1 MHRIR
6 SGRLGRL
13 RWLGWSLAFSLALMA
28 SPAKSDYGTDQTEYA
43 ATGRYDLIEK
53 QVEALLQKGPIR
65 TRDQHALCF
74 AYSKL
79 KRYDRLLTCLDQL
92 QVLVEKGDKRTR
104 IFGLDD
110 ATPVVLLMRAEA
122 MIDLGQTEAARTNA
136 VKALEWL
143 KADGASDQDLVVGSY
158 AALVQA
164 AVLDGDK
171 ALAQQT
177 LEILKDYRVGGDY
190 RRAKAMAVAR
200 AQTSIG
206 AWADVIAT
214 LESSEAQFRFD
225 KLLDQYLSGAIF
237 TGKNNWLWVEL
248 PRAFMLAYSQL
259 QVGQVAEAKLGFDR
273 LIAIPALAVNAEIH
287 WQTLV
292 ARGQIAEKENRF
304 EDALRYFRRAR
315 EIIETQRRSVRSE
328 LSKIGFSS
336 NKQSAYQ
343 GIIRVAL
350 KNGNKA
356 LAIEIAE
363 QAKARSLIDVLSA
376 KASFAPPGA
385 RADETQSAFEA
396 FDRADKELGIQLPD
410 ASASSRLELIAERAA
425 ALQRLRRASPQ
436 LASLVSADEFKLSD
450 ALRKLTPKEVLL
462 GFFTSGQSRYVYA
475 ASGTSIEVKPVLL
488 AEGDAQFVEFIQAVK
503 KRRKSVTELSPQ
515 LYTQLIKPIEA
526 SIRGKDLLIIP
537 YGELHY
543 MPFAALNDGQAYLMQ
558 GRAIRYLPSA
568 LMLALA
574 KPATST
580 STDIKRMLILGNPD
594 LGKSELDLPS
604 AQEEAQSLQGMFKD
618 NSELFIRKAATESLL
633 KDRIKEFS
641 HIHVASH
648 GEFFSANPL
657 ASRLRL
663 SKDSRNDGELTV
675 SEVYEMSI
683 NADLVM
689 LSACETGLGKV
700 SNGDDVIGLMRGFLY
715 SGAKAVIGTLWE
727 VDDEATADLSKRFYS
742 NLRKGWSNAKA
753 LAEAQEFVAGKKP
766 HPFYWAAFAMS
777 GG

>member
-1 MHRIR
+1 VTR
-6 SGRLGRL
+6 RLHHYL
-13 RWLGWSLAFSLALMA
+13 KVLLLGWVLASM
-28 SPAKSDYGTDQTEYA
+28 PAQADYGTDQTEYA
-43 ATGRYDLIEK
+43 ATGRFDLIEK

-92 QVLVEKGDKRTR
+92 QVLVDKGDKRTR

-110 ATPVVLLMRAEA
+110 ATPAVLLMRAEA
-122 MIDLGQTEAARTNA
+122 MIDLGQTEASRVNA

-143 KADGASDQDLVVGSY
+143 KADGANDQDLVVSSY

-164 AVLDGDK
+164 AVLDGDTG
-171 ALAQQT
+171 LAQQT
-177 LEILKDYRVGGDY
+177 LEVLKNYRVGGDY

-200 AQTSIG
+200 AQTSVG
-206 AWADVIAT
+206 AWVDVIAT
-214 LESSEAQFRFD
+214 LKSSEAQFQFD

-259 QVGQVAEAKLGFDR
+259 QVGQVAEAKLGFDK
-273 LIAIPALAVNAEIH
+273 LLAIPALAVNAEIH

-292 ARGQIAEKENRF
+292 SRGQIAEKENRF
-304 EDALRYFRRAR
+304 DEALKYFRRAR

-350 KNGNKA
+350 KNGNKS

-376 KASFAPPGA
+376 KASFSPPGA
-385 RADETQSAFEA
+385 RADETQSAFEV

-410 ASASSRLELIAERAA
+410 ASESNRQALIVERAN

-450 ALRKLTPKEVLL
+450 AIKKLTPKEVLL
-462 GFFTSGQSRYVYA
+462 GFFSSGQSRYVYT
-475 ASGTSIEVKPVLL
+475 ASSAGVDVKQVALE
-488 AEGDAQFVEFIQAVK
+488 EGDAQFLEFIQALK
-503 KRRKSVTELSPQ
+503 KRRKSAIELSPQ
-515 LYTQLIKPIEA
+515 IYTQLIKPIEP
-526 SIRGKDLLIIP
+526 SIRGKDLLIVP

-543 MPFAALNDGQAYLMQ
+543 LPFAALNDGQAYLMQ

-568 LMLALA
+568 LMLSLA
-574 KPATST
+574 KPASST
-580 STDIKRMLILGNPD
+580 GSDIKRMLILGNPD

-604 AQEEAQSLQGMFKD
+604 AQEEAQSVQSLFKD
-618 NSELFIRKAATESLL
+618 SSELFVRRAATETLI

-648 GEFFSANPL
+648 GEFFSSNPL

-675 SEVYEMSI
+675 SEVYELSI

-700 SNGDDVIGLMRGFLY
+700 SNGDDVVGLMRGFLY
-715 SGAKAVIGTLWE
+715 SGARAVIGTLWE
-727 VDDEATADLSKRFYS
+727 VDDEATAEISKRFYL

-753 LAEAQEFVAGKKP
+753 LAEAQEFYLQKKP

-777 GG
+777 GS